1 MTKCHANS
9 NEVVQE
15 KDSAKDMGEIQTV
28 FQASLLLVG
37 LFGCTGEGA
46 CPDPFTLIGGRCIY
60 VNTTGAS
67 WDASVIA
74 CDAHGA
80 NLVIADNQEFL
91 NQLTLHLD
99 NKYMDKCVYITAC
112 FWTAGR
118 KKNNSQVFEWKLF
131 RTAKFL
137 DEILQYKSVTEMN
150 NWCSGQPDN
159 WKGKEDCM
167 ELNRSNGKFLFNDL
181 LCAHLLCSVCQFDG

>member
-1 MTKCHANS
+1 M
-9 NEVVQE
+9 V
-15 KDSAKDMGEIQTV
+15 EIQTV

-37 LFGCTGEGA
+37 LFGCTVESA

-60 VNTTGAS
+60 VNATEAS

-80 NLVIADNQEFL
+80 NLVIADNHELF
-91 NQLTLHLD
+91 NQLAAHLE
-99 NKYMDKCVYITAC
+99 NNYKAQKN

-118 KKNNSQVFEWKLF
+118 KKNNSQVFEWKIF

-137 DEILQYKSVTEMN
+137 DEILQYKSLAEMN
-150 NWCSGQPDN
+150 NWHSGEPN
-159 WKGKEDCM
+159 NNGGNEDSL
-167 ELNRSNGKFLFNDL
+167 EIHNHKSGNFQFNDISGATL
-181 LCAHLLCSVCQFDG
+181 RHSICQFDG

>member
-1 MTKCHANS
+1 
-9 NEVVQE
+9 
-15 KDSAKDMGEIQTV
+15 MGEIQTV

-60 VNTTGAS
+60 VNRTGAS

-74 CDAHGA
+74 YYCENH
-80 NLVIADNQEFL
+80 
-91 NQLTLHLD
+91 
-99 NKYMDKCVYITAC
+99 

-118 KKNNSQVFEWKLF
+118 KKNNSQVFEWKIF

-137 DEILQYKSVTEMN
+137 DEILQYKSAAEISNWRSGEPN
-150 NWCSGQPDN
+150 N
-159 WKGKEDCM
+159 KGGNEDFL
-167 ELNRSNGKFLFNDL
+167 ELHNHISEKFEFNDVPGNFDR
-181 LCAHLLCSVCQFDG
+181 CPICQFDG